1 MNVDSEV
8 VDTTRGPLPIASTYK
23 AMYAYGNHYRV
34 RSSEQARK
42 TSDSGV
48 ATTFKQVCRNGMR
61 DNNQVQADVEYVG
74 HIEEILELNYRRHCL
89 VVLVCDFVKSNY
101 SGDTATI
108 KKDRWGFTLANYRR
122 RYGSICRDSFAFPIH
137 CEQVYYSEALES
149 PGWQVVLRKEVRGKR
164 VVPNNSEDVQPQMF
178 EMGIDEDFDGL
189 RPDREV
195 GEGQVPAAATGETV
209 VLEPIRRRRRQ
220 SGGGSNGLNGVQMH
234 SGPNSRGRNACGRG
248 VGRIAR
254 GRGAGMPSF
263 EVGMNETYDD
273 VHERMEEDILFR
285 NNLREGS
292 AVGRTQQN
300 NDVQTTAVP
309 ERQKPE
315 EVLLPRQESS
325 SEEKG
330 SSSMSSSSSS
340 IANSSDDEN
349 DYQAN
354 PFPLFFWQDVRFMK
368 FMIVTGETIVL

>member
-1 MNVDSEV
+1 
-8 VDTTRGPLPIASTYK
+8 
-23 AMYAYGNHYRV
+23 
-34 RSSEQARK
+34 
-42 TSDSGV
+42 
-48 ATTFKQVCRNGMR
+48 
-61 DNNQVQADVEYVG
+61 
-74 HIEEILELNYRRHCL
+74 
-89 VVLVCDFVKSNY
+89 
-101 SGDTATI
+101 
-108 KKDRWGFTLANYRR
+108 
-122 RYGSICRDSFAFPIH
+122 
-137 CEQVYYSEALES
+137 
-149 PGWQVVLRKEVRGKR
+149 
-164 VVPNNSEDVQPQMF
+164 MF

-195 GEGQVPAAATGETV
+195 GEGQVPTAATGETV

-220 SGGGSNGLNGVQMH
+220 SGGGSNGLNGVRMH
-234 SGPNSRGRNACGRG
+234 SGPNSRGRNARGRG

-263 EVGMNETYDD
+263 EVGINETYDD

-285 NNLREGS
+285 NNLRGGS
-292 AVGRTQQN
+292 SVGRTQQN

-309 ERQKPE
+309 ERQNPE

-325 SEEKG
+325 SEEEG

-354 PFPLFFWQDVRFMK
+354 PFPLFFLARCKVHEVHDSNKGNNCFINNCCSVSQR
-368 FMIVTGETIVL
+368 L